1 MEGGKVEGEVELPD
15 EAVVKCSVWRIVS
28 DFIRS
33 STGEEP
39 YECEHFYLSD
49 LLDDLAGALA
59 NQKLFG
65 SHNRVDRKIHIYIYN
80 QGQ

>member
-1 MEGGKVEGEVELPD
+1 MEEEGEVLVQLPD
-15 EAVVKCSVWRIVS
+15 PAVVKGSVVS

-33 STGEEP
+33 STGQEP

-65 SHNRVDRKIHIYIYN
+65 SHNRADRKIHIYIYN